1 MKPIDP
7 IPRLLLSGVFLYA
20 GVVKWIDPT
29 AFYEAIL
36 TYRIVDGRFALAA
49 TYWISSLEV
58 VLAVAL
64 WVPRYRLVAVVVS
77 FVLLLVFSALIALA
91 WVRGIDLSCGCFGVA
106 GEGATAHWELLGR
119 DIVLLLVAARVWHAS
134 RRREVDS

>member
-1 MKPIDP
+1 MNHIDP
-7 IPRLLLSGVFLYA
+7 ILRLLLAGVFLYA

-36 TYRIVDGRFALAA
+36 TYRIVDGRLALAA

-64 WVPRYRLVAVVVS
+64 WVPRYRLVAAVVS

-91 WVRGIDLSCGCFGVA
+91 WVRGIDLSCGCFGA
-106 GEGATAHWELLGR
+106 TGEGAAAHWVLLGR
-119 DIVLLLVAARVWHAS
+119 DIVLLLVAGRVWHDS
-134 RRREVDS
+134 RRREVDP